1 MLTFTRTRFDGFVS
15 LLIVSSALAQ
25 TVVPITS
32 EPDHHLV
39 ISNDY
44 VRAFRVEVPAK
55 AETLYHQH
63 DYDYL
68 YVAVGDADVTSI
80 RLKEKPVSV
89 HLNDGEVGFSKGPF
103 AHKAMN
109 NSDRP
114 FWNVTIEILG
124 GIGTPICGIAGGKK
138 SCGGF
143 GGGASGSGVA
153 TVNNVGLESP
163 SRFAEWSFG
172 ATFVLQSS
180 KLAVARV
187 DWNGKAEKA
196 DLNLAQIAHG
206 PYLLIPL
213 SDLELTC
220 SSRNRTQTLSA
231 LTGRPVWISEQDI
244 DLTNLSSSA
253 KLIVIGFS
261 PAKTQ

>member
-1 MLTFTRTRFDGFVS
+1 
-15 LLIVSSALAQ
+15 LLIVASSALAQ

-44 VRAFRVEVPAK
+44 VRVFRVEVPAK

-68 YVAVGDADVTSI
+68 YVALGDADVTST
-80 RLKEKPVSV
+80 RLNEKPVSV
-89 HLNDGEVGFSKGPF
+89 LLKDGEVEFSKGPF

-109 NSDRP
+109 NSDLP
-114 FWNVTIEILG
+114 FRNVTIEIFG

-143 GGGASGSGVA
+143 GGGAVGVVA
-153 TVNNVGLESP
+153 TSLNRAGADSP
-163 SRFAEWSFG
+163 SRFPGWSYGGSFI
-172 ATFVLQSS
+172 LQAS
-180 KLAVARV
+180 KLTVARV
-187 DWNGKAEKA
+187 DFNGKA
-196 DLNLAQIAHG
+196 DLDLAQIAHG
-206 PYLLIPL
+206 PYLLIPV
-213 SDLELTC
+213 SDVALTC
-220 SSRNRTQTLSA
+220 NSRNRTEALSA
-231 LTGRPVWISEQDI
+231 LAGKPVWISEQNVNMR
-244 DLTNLSSSA
+244 NLSDSA

-261 PAKTQ
+261 PAETQ